1 MAKITGKAP
10 AHARTVQRSQSWQ
23 GASAHLAVLDKLWV
37 AQACRSQHV
46 KDGGAASGEDGAAG
60 GACAQRAPHAPAQ
73 LWPQSRRHGYPHQP
87 PHRSRSVGGVSLHSR
102 PGRLRSHTWHTAALH
117 EVDSTIVRVFT
128 RERLR
133 HLVCVPPLRKHVG
146 FVTISKLTVAQ
157 LTYLAEWSHASEAHW
172 TEHLRATRRHSHIVG
187 INVEALGMSH
197 AVACQ
202 QEHGMPWLMLVVGLL
217 TSYILIFVTR
227 PLDGGLMA
235 ALPLSPGRDL
245 FAHRRPMLW
254 VVVAGWLGVGQ
265 GGGDRCSH
273 LLVTCGRPVEAS

>member
-1 MAKITGKAP
+1 MAKITGEAP

-117 EVDSTIVRVFT
+117 EVRVFT
-128 RERLR
+128 RES
-133 HLVCVPPLRKHVG
+133 CVPPKLRKHVD

-172 TEHLRATRRHSHIVG
+172 TEHLRATRRHSQIVG
-187 INVEALGMSH
+187 SWHVASRMRSHVGRRDGM
-197 AVACQ
+197 A
-202 QEHGMPWLMLVVGLL
+202 WLMLVVGLL

>member
-1 MAKITGKAP
+1 MHAPSNALNRGRGRALTSLSLTNFGSPKPAARNTSRMVVLRAGRTAPPVEPVLSARRTPQHSCGLNRAATGI
-10 AHARTVQRSQSWQ
+10 RISR
-23 GASAHLAVLDKLWV
+23 LI
-37 AQACRSQHV
+37 
-46 KDGGAASGEDGAAG
+46 AAG
-60 GACAQRAPHAPAQ
+60 
-73 LWPQSRRHGYPHQP
+73 LS
-87 PHRSRSVGGVSLHSR
+87 GGSPSTVDR
-102 PGRLRSHTWHTAALH
+102 GRLRSHTWHTAALH
-117 EVDSTIVRVFT
+117 EVRVFT

-133 HLVCVPPLRKHVG
+133 HLVCVPALRKHVG

-187 INVEALGMSH
+187 SWHVASRMRSHVGRRDGM
-197 AVACQ
+197 A
-202 QEHGMPWLMLVVGLL
+202 WLMLVVGLL